1 MFTGRERRPR
11 GNPAKAGVE
20 MYRGLFQGKARL
32 FPGFN
37 APFKCFDVFV
47 AFFQKLSC
55 PTGRRVLVGSG
66 AIKNDLLIF
75 GDIRQSS
82 PELMQRLRSFE
93 RHRLK
98 LFIRL
103 IGADQQRFP

>member
-1 MFTGRERRPR
+1 MFS
-11 GNPAKAGVE
+11 
-20 MYRGLFQGKARL
+20 GLFQGKARL
-32 FPGFN
+32 LPGFD
-37 APFKCFDVFV
+37 APFECFDVFV
-47 AFFQKLSC
+47 AFFQEFGC

-66 AIKNDLLIF
+66 AIENDLLIF
-75 GDIRQSS
+75 GDIRQPL

-103 IGADQQRFP
+103 IGADH